1 MDMNSLEDLFVEQ
14 LRDIYYAEN
23 QLLKALKK
31 MAEKATCPDL
41 AEAYSS
47 HLEETR
53 GQIETLERVM
63 QSLDL
68 EVKGEKCEAI
78 VGILK
83 EADELISNTE
93 NEAVRDA
100 AMILAAQKVEHY
112 EIATYGTLCAFADCL
127 GYDSQAEL
135 LRNILAEERGADEKL
150 TKLAMNLKNGVN
162 KTAMQEA
169 A

>member
-1 MDMNSLEDLFVEQ
+1 MDMENLYDLFVEQ

-31 MAEKATCPDL
+31 MSEKATCPDL
-41 AEAYSS
+41 SAAYSE

-78 VGILK
+78 MGILK
-83 EADELISNTE
+83 EADELISETE

-127 GYDSQAEL
+127 GLDAQAEL
-135 LRNILAEERGADEKL
+135 LRNILAEERSADEKL